1 MSRLGDFD
9 PSSSSLSSNGY
20 RAEPGGPLPG
30 TAAPQLSRIDYTRML
45 YRGRWWLL
53 SLTVLGTV
61 LGLVLVSQQKP
72 VYEARS
78 RMLIQQRSLVDQ
90 VRAVDGPTP
99 AEQQAKVLVSES
111 MLDLALNRPELRAV
125 DYVAKSENPMA
136 ALKEGLRVIV
146 EKDLITL
153 TFRSPNVLDNGV
165 IVNNLV
171 DTYDAATRAKSGN
184 LANRDITTLENERNR
199 LTEDLR
205 VAVQAVTDKRKAN
218 GILSFAGDRS
228 NIIYETLAKL
238 SAELTNAEMALITA
252 RSDYDWMTSL
262 RDKNDRGALLEL
274 AKLRVRANMPTAME
288 VQASDGGRRIV
299 RTTDVD
305 PLAALEQAEQINEQ
319 QISEAQLKL
328 DLMRATRRP
337 DHPEVVAA
345 QLELDMLQN
354 RLAERLA
361 KAQERYNRREQKMDE
376 SDKAALDRM
385 AQLQTKQEDQLIA
398 AYVAEVER
406 VFRQAER
413 YRADVKAAFD
423 AQRDQAYDLNKV
435 AADYQQVEG
444 EQKRIEALIARLD
457 DRIKEIP
464 ISQNTNAVSV
474 DVIERAKPTPADSPV
489 APKWYQWIL
498 AGMLGGMAGGFGIAA
513 LLEVSD
519 QRLRSAEEIADVLE
533 TPMLGLVPH
542 MNGNPPPSVRG
553 RMLFN
558 APTSD
563 VAESFRS
570 LRTSLLFNIRG
581 SECKTL
587 LVTSPTPGDG
597 KSTTASNLASALAQS
612 GRKVLLIDGDCRK
625 PTQHKIFDVE
635 NGAGLSDVIQH
646 GMPVGEAIV
655 NVAER
660 LDLLR
665 CGPVPQNP
673 VEILNGQAFS
683 DMLDGLKQKYDY
695 VVIDSPPVVPVA
707 DARIYA
713 TLCDATLLVLRA
725 EKATRRMARYAA
737 EALGQSG
744 ARLVGVVV
752 NDVPRRKD
760 RYGYYYGYGYGYRY
774 YQYGYGPDRSTKT
787 GGRNGSANGNGSAHG
802 NGRRG
807 SGAMVK
813 SDAE

>member
-1 MSRLGDFD
+1 MSRLGDLD
-9 PSSSSLSSNGY
+9 PSSTPVY
-20 RAEPGGPLPG
+20 RAEPAGPLPG
-30 TAAPQLSRIDYTRML
+30 SGTVASHFDYSRML

-53 SLTVLGTV
+53 GLTVLGTV

-72 VYEARS
+72 VYESRS
-78 RMLIQQRSLVDQ
+78 RLLIQQRSLVEQ
-90 VRAVDGPTP
+90 VRSVDGPSP
-99 AEQQAKVLVSES
+99 AAQQAEVLISPA
-111 MLDLALNRPELRAV
+111 MLEAALARPEVRAI
-125 DYVAKSENPMA
+125 DFIAKSDNPMA
-136 ALKEGLRVIV
+136 ALRAGLRVV
-146 EKDLITL
+146 VDKDFISI
-153 TFRSPNVLDNGV
+153 TFRSPNLFDNGV

-171 DTYDAATRAKSGN
+171 DTYDATTRAKSGER
-184 LANRDITTLENERNR
+184 ANRAVELLDVERNR

-205 VAVQAVTDKRKAN
+205 VAVQAVTNKRKEN

-228 NIIYETLAKL
+228 NIIYETLGKL
-238 SAELTNAEMALITA
+238 SGELTNAEMALIVA
-252 RSDYDWMTSL
+252 RADYDWMQSL
-262 RDKNDRGALLEL
+262 RAKEERGALLEL
-274 AKLRVRANMPTAME
+274 AKLRVRAMLPTAME
-288 VQASDGGRRIV
+288 VQASDGRRIV
-299 RTTDVD
+299 RTAEVD

-337 DHPEVVAA
+337 DHPDVVAA

-361 KAQERYNRREQKMDE
+361 KAQDRYNRREKKLDEADETSASKLAELQK
-376 SDKAALDRM
+376 
-385 AQLQTKQEDQLIA
+385 KQEDQLIG

-406 VFRQAER
+406 VYRQSEYSR
-413 YRADVKAAFD
+413 GQIKDAFD
-423 AQRDQAYDLNKV
+423 KQRELAYDLNKV
-435 AADYQQVEG
+435 AAEYAMLEG
-444 EQKRIEALIARLD
+444 DQKRIEALIARID

-464 ISQNTNAVSV
+464 VSQNTNAVIV
-474 DVIERAKPTPADSPV
+474 DVLERAKPAPTDAPV

-498 AGMLGGMAGGFGIAA
+498 AGMLGGMASGFGIAS
-513 LLEVSD
+513 LLELSD
-519 QRLRSAEEIADVLE
+519 QRLRSAEEIAEVME

-542 MNGNPPPSVRG
+542 MNGNSPASVRG
-553 RMLFN
+553 RMVLN

-570 LRTSLLFNIRG
+570 LRTALLFNIRG
-581 SECKTL
+581 SECKTI

-612 GRKVLLIDGDCRK
+612 GRRVLVIDGDCRK
-625 PTQHKIFDVE
+625 PTQHKIFDLE
-635 NGAGLSDVIQH
+635 NGAGLCDVIQH
-646 GMPVGEAIV
+646 GMPVADAII
-655 NVAER
+655 NVGDR

-673 VEILNGQAFS
+673 VEILNGQQFA
-683 DMLDGLKQKYDY
+683 DMLEGLKQKYDY

-774 YQYGYGPDRSTKT
+774 YQYGYGPDRPSSKGKNGTNGT
-787 GGRNGSANGNGSAHG
+787 NGSSSRHATA
-802 NGRRG
+802 
-807 SGAMVK
+807 ALVK
-813 SDAE
+813 SDGQ